1 MKKYE
6 VDVDG
11 YEATVV
17 RDTRR
22 GVDVLHLLNHGV
34 EIFRADLRED
44 EDPAGQAAV
53 FARLIELGEG
63 RGFKKGI
70 RAAEDVCRK
79 LAAGGMSDMMQ
90 RMNAHGGAVYDDSP

>member
-1 MKKYE
+1 MKRYE
-6 VDVDG
+6 VDVEG

-22 GVDVLHLLNHGV
+22 GVDTLHLLNHGI
-34 EIFRADLRED
+34 EIFRADIREGD
-44 EDPAGQAAV
+44 DPAEQASV
-53 FARLIELGEG
+53 FARLIEYGEG
-63 RGFKKGI
+63 RGFKRGI

-90 RMNAHGGAVYDDSP
+90 RMNAHGGTAYDE